1 MNKGLKR
8 RDTPVN
14 NTNNQVDRHIC
25 SSKKPPLPHCSII
38 LYIIDVSQK
47 PTEYN
52 RNLYIYKYI

>member
-1 MNKGLKR
+1 MNKSLKR
-8 RDTPVN
+8 RDTPPVN
-14 NTNNQVDRHIC
+14 NTNNQVDRHMC

-52 RNLYIYKYI
+52 RNLYI